1 VSAAGSPALAA
12 HGLTKRFGSLVV
24 FEDVSLELAA
34 GEVLGVVGPNGAG
47 KSTLLSVLTGTMRG
61 ESGRVLLGADDV
73 SRRGAPERCRR
84 GLARTYQVPRPFD
97 GLSVFENA
105 LVAARFGGRRRGSAG
120 DELAWQAVVRAGL
133 EQQSE
138 RRAGELGLL
147 DRKRLELAKALATDP
162 SVLLLDEI
170 AGGLTDPEVE
180 QVVGIVRGLRDDGL
194 AVLWIEH
201 IVHALTSVVDRLLCL
216 AGGRVL
222 REGVPEEVLGD
233 EAVRRVYLG
242 STADALLEP
251 AA

>member
-1 VSAAGSPALAA
+1 MSPALAA
-12 HGLTKRFGSLVV
+12 CGVSKRFASLVV
-24 FEDVSLELAA
+24 FEDVSLELNA

-47 KSTLLSVLTGTMRG
+47 KSTLLSVLTGTTHAD
-61 ESGRVLLGADDV
+61 SGRVLLGSEDV
-73 SRRGAPERCRR
+73 STRAAPDRCRR

-97 GLSVFENA
+97 GLTVFENA
-105 LVAARFGGRRRGSAG
+105 LVAARFGGRRRGSDG

-133 EQQSE
+133 EQHAE

-147 DRKRLELAKALATDP
+147 NRKRLELAKALATDP
-162 SVLLLDEI
+162 SVLLLDEV

-180 QVVGIVRGLRDDGL
+180 QVVEIVRSLRDDGL
-194 AVLWIEH
+194 AILWIEH

-222 REGVPEEVLGD
+222 REGRPDEVLRD

-242 STADALLEP
+242 STADALEP

>member
-1 VSAAGSPALAA
+1 MSSALAA
-12 HGLTKRFGSLVV
+12 HGLSKHFASLVV
-24 FEDVSLELAA
+24 FEDVSLQLSA

-47 KSTLLSVLTGTMRG
+47 KSTLLSVLTGTMHG
-61 ESGRVLLGADDV
+61 DGGRVLLGSEDV
-73 SRRGAPERCRR
+73 SGHSAPDRCRR

-105 LVAARFGGRRRGSAG
+105 LVAARFGARRRGSPG
-120 DELAWQAVVRAGL
+120 EQLAWQAVVRAGL

-147 DRKRLELAKALATDP
+147 DRKRLELAKALATNP

-222 REGVPEEVLGD
+222 REGSPEAVLQD

-242 STADALLEP
+242 STADALES

>member
-1 VSAAGSPALAA
+1 MAAQTSPALTA
-12 HGLTKRFGSLVV
+12 HGLSKHFASLVV
-24 FEDVSLELAA
+24 FEDVSLQLRA

-47 KSTLLSVLTGTMRG
+47 KSTLLSVLTGTVRRD
-61 ESGRVLLGADDV
+61 SGRVLLGSEDV
-73 SRRGAPERCRR
+73 SGHSAPDRCRH
-84 GLARTYQVPRPFD
+84 GLARTYQVPRPFH
-97 GLSVFENA
+97 GMSVFENA

-120 DELAWQAVVRAGL
+120 EQLAWQAVVRAGL

-180 QVVGIVRGLRDDGL
+180 QVVGIVRGLRDDGV

-222 REGVPEEVLGD
+222 REGSPEAVLQD
-233 EAVRRVYLG
+233 AAVRRVYLG
-242 STADALLEP
+242 STADALES

>member
-1 VSAAGSPALAA
+1 VDAQTSPALAA
-12 HGLTKRFGSLVV
+12 HGVSKRFGSLVV
-24 FEDVSLELAA
+24 FEDVSLKLSA

-47 KSTLLSVLTGTMRG
+47 KSTLLSVLTGTLRADG
-61 ESGRVLLGADDV
+61 GRVLLGSQDV
-73 SRRGAPERCRR
+73 SGHSAPDRCRR

-97 GLSVFENA
+97 GMSVFENA
-105 LVAARFGGRRRGSAG
+105 LVAARFGGRRRGSAA
-120 DELAWQAVVRAGL
+120 ERLAWQAVVRAGL
-133 EQQSE
+133 EQQCE

-180 QVVGIVRGLRDDGL
+180 QVVGIVRGLRDDGV

-222 REGVPEEVLGD
+222 REGAPEAVLKD

-242 STADALLEP
+242 STADALES

>member
-1 VSAAGSPALAA
+1 MTAQLSPALVAD
-12 HGLTKRFGSLVV
+12 GLSKRFASVVV
-24 FEDVSLELAA
+24 FADVSLQLSA

-47 KSTLLSVLTGTMRG
+47 KSTLLSVLTGTLHG
-61 ESGRVLLGADDV
+61 DSGRVLLGSEDV
-73 SRRGAPERCRR
+73 SGHSAPDRCRR

-97 GLSVFENA
+97 GLTVFENA
-105 LVAARFGGRRRGSAG
+105 LVAARFGGGRRGSEG

-133 EQQSE
+133 EQHSE

-180 QVVGIVRGLRDDGL
+180 QVVAIVRGLRDDGL

-201 IVHALTSVVDRLLCL
+201 IVHALMSVVDRLLCL

-222 REGVPEEVLGD
+222 REGSPEAVLHD

-251 AA
+251 AV

>member
-1 VSAAGSPALAA
+1 MTAQLSPALVAD
-12 HGLTKRFGSLVV
+12 GLSKRFASVVV
-24 FEDVSLELAA
+24 FEDVSLQLSA

-47 KSTLLSVLTGTMRG
+47 KSTLLSVLTGTLHG
-61 ESGRVLLGADDV
+61 DSGRVLLGSEDV
-73 SRRGAPERCRR
+73 SGHSAPDRCRR

-97 GLSVFENA
+97 GLTVFENA
-105 LVAARFGGRRRGSAG
+105 LVAARFGGGRRGSEG

-133 EQQSE
+133 EQHSE

-147 DRKRLELAKALATDP
+147 DRKRLELAKALATEP

-222 REGVPEEVLGD
+222 REGSPEAVLQD

-242 STADALLEP
+242 STADALES

>member
-1 VSAAGSPALAA
+1 VSAERSPALAA
-12 HGLTKRFGSLVV
+12 HGLSKRFGSLVV

-61 ESGRVLLGADDV
+61 ESGRVLLGQDDV
-73 SRRGAPERCRR
+73 SHRGAPERCRR

-105 LVAARFGGRRRGSAG
+105 LVAARFGGRRTGSAG

-222 REGVPEEVLGD
+222 REGLPAAVLGD

-251 AA
+251 AV

>member
-1 VSAAGSPALAA
+1 MAARVSSALAA
-12 HGLTKRFGSLVV
+12 DGLSKRFGSLVV
-24 FEDVSLELAA
+24 FEGVSLRLSA

-47 KSTLLSVLTGTMRG
+47 KSTLLSVLTGTMHG
-61 ESGRVLLGADDV
+61 DSGRVLLGSEDV
-73 SRRGAPERCRR
+73 SRRAAPDRCRR
-84 GLARTYQVPRPFD
+84 GIARTYQVPRPFG
-97 GLSVFENA
+97 GLTVFENA

-120 DELAWQAVVRAGL
+120 EQLAWHAVVRAGL
-133 EQQSE
+133 EHESE

-180 QVVGIVRGLRDDGL
+180 QVVGIVRGLRADGL

-222 REGVPEEVLGD
+222 REGPADAVLRD

>member
-1 VSAAGSPALAA
+1 
-12 HGLTKRFGSLVV
+12 
-24 FEDVSLELAA
+24 
-34 GEVLGVVGPNGAG
+34 
-47 KSTLLSVLTGTMRG
+47 
-61 ESGRVLLGADDV
+61 
-73 SRRGAPERCRR
+73 
-84 GLARTYQVPRPFD
+84 VPRPFA

-105 LVAARFGGRRRGSAG
+105 LVAARFGGRRRGPAG
-120 DELAWQAVVRAGL
+120 EQLAWQAVVRAGL
-133 EQQSE
+133 ERQSE

-180 QVVGIVRGLRDDGL
+180 QVLGIVRGLRDEGL

-222 REGVPEEVLGD
+222 REGSPEAVLKD

-242 STADALLEP
+242 STADALES

>member
-1 VSAAGSPALAA
+1 VDAQMSPALAA
-12 HGLTKRFGSLVV
+12 HGLSKHFASLVV
-24 FEDVSLELAA
+24 FEDVSLKLSA

-47 KSTLLSVLTGTMRG
+47 KSTLLSVLTGTLHG
-61 ESGRVLLGADDV
+61 DSGRVLLGSEDV
-73 SRRGAPERCRR
+73 SAQSAPDRCRR

-105 LVAARFGGRRRGSAG
+105 LVAARFGARRRGSAG
-120 DELAWQAVVRAGL
+120 EQLAWQGVVRAGL
-133 EQQSE
+133 EPQSE

-222 REGVPEEVLGD
+222 REGSPEAVLQD

-242 STADALLEP
+242 STADALES

>member
-1 VSAAGSPALAA
+1 MSPALAA
-12 HGLTKRFGSLVV
+12 HGVSKRFGSLVV
-24 FEDVSLELAA
+24 FEDVSLKLSA

-47 KSTLLSVLTGTMRG
+47 KSTLLSVLTGTLHAD
-61 ESGRVLLGADDV
+61 SGRVLLGSEDV
-73 SRRGAPERCRR
+73 SGHSAPDRCRR

-120 DELAWQAVVRAGL
+120 EQLAWQALVRAGL
-133 EQQSE
+133 ERHSE

-170 AGGLTDPEVE
+170 AGGLTDPEVG
-180 QVVGIVRGLRDDGL
+180 QVVAIVRGLRDDGL

-222 REGVPEEVLGD
+222 REGSPEAVLQD

-242 STADALLEP
+242 STADALESV
-251 AA
+251 A

>member
-1 VSAAGSPALAA
+1 
-12 HGLTKRFGSLVV
+12 
-24 FEDVSLELAA
+24 
-34 GEVLGVVGPNGAG
+34 
-47 KSTLLSVLTGTMRG
+47 
-61 ESGRVLLGADDV
+61 
-73 SRRGAPERCRR
+73 
-84 GLARTYQVPRPFD
+84 
-97 GLSVFENA
+97 VFENA

-120 DELAWQAVVRAGL
+120 EQLAWQAVVRAGL

-180 QVVGIVRGLRDDGL
+180 QVVEIVRALRDDGL

-216 AGGRVL
+216 AGGHVL
-222 REGVPEEVLGD
+222 REGAPEAVLQD

-242 STADALLEP
+242 STTDSLLEP

>member
-1 VSAAGSPALAA
+1 VGAQPSPALAA
-12 HGLTKRFGSLVV
+12 HGLSKRFGSLVV
-24 FEDVSLELAA
+24 FEDVSLQLSA

-47 KSTLLSVLTGTMRG
+47 KSTLLSVLTGTMHG
-61 ESGRVLLGADDV
+61 ESGRVLLGSEDV
-73 SRRGAPERCRR
+73 SRRAAPDRCRR

-105 LVAARFGGRRRGSAG
+105 LVAARFGGRRRGLAG
-120 DELAWQAVVRAGL
+120 EHLAWQAVVRAGL

-222 REGVPEEVLGD
+222 REGSPAAVLQD

>member
-1 VSAAGSPALAA
+1 
-12 HGLTKRFGSLVV
+12 
-24 FEDVSLELAA
+24 
-34 GEVLGVVGPNGAG
+34 
-47 KSTLLSVLTGTMRG
+47 
-61 ESGRVLLGADDV
+61 
-73 SRRGAPERCRR
+73 
-84 GLARTYQVPRPFD
+84 
-97 GLSVFENA
+97 
-105 LVAARFGGRRRGSAG
+105 VAARFGARRRGSAG
-120 DELAWQAVVRAGL
+120 EQLAWQGVVRAGL
-133 EQQSE
+133 EQHSE

-147 DRKRLELAKALATDP
+147 DRKRLELSKALATDP

-222 REGVPEEVLGD
+222 REGSPEAVLQD

-242 STADALLEP
+242 STADALES

>member
-1 VSAAGSPALAA
+1 VDAQASPALAA
-12 HGLTKRFGSLVV
+12 HGLSKRFASLVV
-24 FEDVSLELAA
+24 FEDVSLTLSA

-47 KSTLLSVLTGTMRG
+47 KSTLLSVLTGTLRG
-61 ESGRVLLGADDV
+61 DGGRVLLGSHDV
-73 SRRGAPERCRR
+73 SGHSAPDRCRR

-97 GLSVFENA
+97 GMSVFENA

-120 DELAWQAVVRAGL
+120 ERLAWQAVVRAGL
-133 EQQSE
+133 EHHSE

-147 DRKRLELAKALATDP
+147 DRKRLELAKALASDP

-180 QVVGIVRGLRDDGL
+180 QIVGIIRGLRDDGL

-216 AGGRVL
+216 AGGHVL
-222 REGVPEEVLGD
+222 REGSPKEVLHD

-251 AA
+251 AV

>member
-1 VSAAGSPALAA
+1 VDAQASPALAA
-12 HGLTKRFGSLVV
+12 HGLSKRFASLVV
-24 FEDVSLELAA
+24 FEDVSLTLSA

-47 KSTLLSVLTGTMRG
+47 KSTLLSVLTGTLHG
-61 ESGRVLLGADDV
+61 DGGHVLLGAEDV
-73 SRRGAPERCRR
+73 SGRSAPDRCRR
-84 GLARTYQVPRPFD
+84 GLARTYQVPRPFH
-97 GLSVFENA
+97 GMSVFENA

-120 DELAWQAVVRAGL
+120 EQLAWQAVVRAGL

-201 IVHALTSVVDRLLCL
+201 IVHALMSVVDRLLCL

-222 REGVPEEVLGD
+222 REGSPATVLQD

-242 STADALLEP
+242 STADSLLEP